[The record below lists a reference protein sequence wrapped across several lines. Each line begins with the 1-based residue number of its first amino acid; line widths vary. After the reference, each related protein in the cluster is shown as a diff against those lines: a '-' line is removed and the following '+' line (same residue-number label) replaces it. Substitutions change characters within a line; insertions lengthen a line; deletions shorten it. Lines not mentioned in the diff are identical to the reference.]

1 MAARLDV
8 AASLRIIGMQ
18 LLRTTREF
26 GSLRARQVI
35 VVREHYR
42 IRHAPLSMI
51 ALLPELALSLQSSIH
66 RNTWGAVMANL
77 VVRNLDQRI
86 VDALKQ
92 RAARHGR
99 SAEAEHR
106 ALLEAL
112 LLRPKGK
119 SFAEALAAMP
129 NVGQDEDFERVD
141 DEVGNAHVFG

>member
-1 MAARLDV
+1 
-8 AASLRIIGMQ
+8 
-18 LLRTTREF
+18 
-26 GSLRARQVI
+26 
-35 VVREHYR
+35 
-42 IRHAPLSMI
+42 MI
-51 ALLPELALSLQSSIH
+51 ALQYVLMLSLQSLYGRLRWS
-66 RNTWGAVMANL
+66 ADMANL

-92 RAARHGR
+92 RAAQHGR

-129 NVGQDEDFERVD
+129 NVGQDEDFERVED
-141 DEVGNAHVFG
+141 KAGNNDVFG